1 MLIMNQ
7 AAEVFDKIVTTRRAV
22 RKYKEGAPFD
32 SDAVTR
38 SLARAVL
45 APNSSNLQTWGFYRI
60 KTAATRA
67 EVARLCMNQGAA
79 RTAHELVVVVC
90 RGDKWRENSQRILE
104 HMHESFS
111 DPLTKRDRRAIEY
124 YKRNI
129 PLLYMNDPFGFM
141 TLVRTLIVQFKSWQG
156 PMVRWSGSANS
167 RIITHKSAALAAQTF
182 MLSMQAEGY
191 ATCPME
197 GFDEKRL
204 KRLLKL
210 PRKAEIN
217 MVIATGPMEEGGV
230 YSDRYRFPIEEVVKE
245 V

>member
-1 MLIMNQ
+1 MNQ
-7 AAEVFDKIVTTRRAV
+7 AAEVFDKIVTARRAV
-22 RKYKEGAPFD
+22 RKYKENASFD
-32 SDAVTR
+32 SDAVAR

-45 APNSSNLQTWGFYRI
+45 APNSSNLQTWEFSRI
-60 KTAATRA
+60 RTAATRG

-79 RTAHELVVVVC
+79 RTAQELVVVVC
-90 RGDKWRENSQRILE
+90 RGDKWRENSQRVLA

-217 MVIATGPMEEGGV
+217 MVIATGPAEEGGV

-245 V
+245 I

>member
-1 MLIMNQ
+1 MQQ
-7 AAEVFDKIVTTRRAV
+7 AAETFDQIVKARRAV
-22 RKYKEGAPFD
+22 RKYDQEAAFD
-32 SDAVTR
+32 EQAVQR

-45 APNSSNLQTWGFYRI
+45 APNSSNLQTWEFYRLKSADI
-60 KTAATRA
+60 KEKT
-67 EVARLCMNQGAA
+67 ARLCMNQSAA
-79 RTAHELVVVVC
+79 RTARELVVVVC
-90 RGDKWRENSQRILE
+90 RGDKWKANSKRVLA
-104 HMHESFS
+104 HMRSSFS
-111 DPLTKRDRRAIEY
+111 NPPTKRDKRAIQY
-124 YKRNI
+124 YERNI
-129 PLLYMNDPFGFM
+129 PLLYLNDPFGFM
-141 TLVRTLIVQFKSWQG
+141 TLLRTLIVMFMSFKG

-204 KRLLKL
+204 KRLLGL

-217 MVIATGPMEEGGV
+217 MVIATGPAADSGI
-230 YSDRYRFPIEEVVKE
+230 YSDRYRFPLEEVVKE

>member
-1 MLIMNQ
+1 MNQ
-7 AAEVFDKIVTTRRAV
+7 AADIFDKIVNTRRAV
-22 RKYKEGAPFD
+22 RKYQEDAPFD
-32 SDAVTR
+32 ADAVAR

-45 APNSSNLQTWGFYRI
+45 APNSSNLQTWEFYRI
-60 KTAATRA
+60 RSAATKA
-67 EVARLCMNQGAA
+67 EVARLCMNQSAA
-79 RTAHELVVVVC
+79 RTAHELIAVVC
-90 RGDKWRENSQRILE
+90 RGDKWKANSQRVLA
-104 HMHESFS
+104 HMRTSFS
-111 DPLTKRDRRAIEY
+111 HPLTKRDQRAIEY

-141 TLVRTLIVQFKSWQG
+141 TLLRTLIVQFKSWQG
-156 PMVRWSGSANS
+156 PMVRWSSSANS

-217 MVIATGPMEEGGV
+217 MVIATGPEEEGGV
-230 YSDRYRFPIEEVVKE
+230 YSDRFRFPLEEVVKE